1 VEDGRTD
8 PRYGRAGMAQ
18 NALIVMAMTVLSGLL
33 GLLRESVIAHQFGT
47 GDDYAAYVAAFR
59 LPDLIYLLVIGG
71 ALGSAFIPVF
81 TAYLARRDDAG
92 AWKLAGAVLH
102 LALLAA
108 LLLASLVFFLA
119 PYLVRWVIAPGYP
132 EAQQALTVRLTRLL
146 LLQPVLLGVG
156 GLAMAVLNAF
166 RRFLLTS
173 LAPLVYNL
181 SIIAGAAF
189 LGPYWGIDGL
199 VAGVLL
205 GAALYLPVLLPGLW
219 LCRARYVFSLDWR
232 EEGVREVGRLLLP
245 RVLGQLAFQVNFVVI
260 TALASF
266 PGSLAVTAINYAYR
280 LLGFP
285 LAILGVSLGTVV
297 FPTLAALANQGD
309 MEDFRRTLSRMV
321 RVVLFLALPAAALL
335 LVLRFPLLRLLFE
348 RGEFGPEST
357 AATAQAFLFFAL
369 GLPAACVTE
378 ILLRAFYALHDTRTP
393 VAVGAAVVAL
403 NVALGAG
410 LLQGIGFAGLAL
422 SFSFTNSLETAALFL
437 LLRRRIR
444 RVGGRAI
451 LRSGLRSLAAALPA
465 AGTAALFLW
474 GGERTIPASGAAAQ
488 VLLLGLPAVLGA
500 GLYLGLA
507 LLLGSPEMGEAW
519 ALLRRRISSPERPGT

>member
-1 VEDGRTD
+1 MADNVADR
-8 PRYGRAGMAQ
+8 RYGRSGMAQ
-18 NALIVMAMTVLSGLL
+18 NALIVMATTVLSGLL
-33 GLLRESVIAHQFGT
+33 GLLRESVIARQFGT

-59 LPDLIYLLVIGG
+59 LPDVIYLLVIGG

-92 AWKLAGAVLH
+92 AWKLAGTVLH
-102 LALLAA
+102 LALLAS
-108 LLLASLVFFLA
+108 LLLAGLVFLLA

-132 EAQQALTVRLTRLL
+132 EAQQVLTVRLTRLL
-146 LLQPVLLGVG
+146 LLQPILLGIG

-189 LGPYWGIDGL
+189 LGPRWGIDGL
-199 VAGVLL
+199 VAGVLI
-205 GAALYLPVLLPGLW
+205 GAALYLPVLLPGLV

-245 RVLGQLAFQVNFVVI
+245 RILGQMAFQANFIAI

-266 PGSLAVTAINYAYR
+266 PGSLAVTAIHYAYR

-285 LAILGVSLGTVV
+285 LAILGVSLGTVA
-297 FPTLAALANQGD
+297 FPTLAVLANQ
-309 MEDFRRTLSRMV
+309 ERWEEFRRTLARMV
-321 RVVLFLALPAAALL
+321 RVVLFLALPTAALF
-335 LVLRFPLLRLLFE
+335 LVLRFPLIRLLFE

-357 AATAQAFLFFAL
+357 QATAEAFFFFAL
-369 GLPAACVTE
+369 GLPAACATE

-393 VAVGAAVVAL
+393 VVVGAAIVAL

-410 LLQGIGFAGLAL
+410 LLQVLGFAGLAL
-422 SFSFTNSLETAALFL
+422 SFSFTNSLETVVLL
-437 LLRRRIR
+437 YLLRRRLR
-444 RVGGRAI
+444 QVGGRAI
-451 LRSGLRSLAAALPA
+451 LWSGLRSLAAALLA
-465 AGTAALFLW
+465 AGATALLLW
-474 GGERTIPASGAAAQ
+474 GSEQVVPSAGPAGQFLS
-488 VLLLGLPAVLGA
+488 LGLLAGLGA
-500 GLYLGLA
+500 GFYLA
-507 LLLGSPEMGEAW
+507 LATLFRSPEAGEAW
-519 ALLRRRISSPERPGT
+519 ALLRRRFSGKP

>member
-1 VEDGRTD
+1 MAEDIADR
-8 PRYGRAGMAQ
+8 RYGRSGMAQ

-59 LPDLIYLLVIGG
+59 LPDVIYLLVIGG

-81 TAYLARRDDAG
+81 TAYLVRRDDAG
-92 AWKLAGAVLH
+92 AWRLASTVLN
-102 LALLAA
+102 LALLVA
-108 LLLASLVFFLA
+108 LVLAGLVFFLA

-132 EAQQALTVRLTRLL
+132 EDQQTLTVRLTRLL
-146 LLQPVLLGVG
+146 LLQPVLLGIG

-189 LGPYWGIDGL
+189 LGPRWGIDGL
-199 VAGVLL
+199 VAGVLV
-205 GAALYLPVLLPGLW
+205 GAALYLPVLLPGLG
-219 LCRARYVFSLDWR
+219 LCRVRYVFSWDWR

-245 RVLGQLAFQVNFVVI
+245 RILGQMAFQVNFVAI

-266 PGSLAVTAINYAYR
+266 PGSLAVTAIHYAYR

-297 FPTLAALANQGD
+297 FPTLAALSNR
-309 MEDFRRTLSRMV
+309 EEWEEFRRTLSRMV
-321 RVVLFLALPAAALL
+321 RVVLFLALPAAAIL
-335 LVLRFPLLRLLFE
+335 LVLRFPLIRFLFE
-348 RGEFGPEST
+348 RGEFAPEST
-357 AATAQAFLFFAL
+357 LATAQAFFFFAL

-393 VAVGAAVVAL
+393 VVVGMAVVAL

-410 LLQGIGFAGLAL
+410 LLQVIGFTGLAL
-422 SFSFTNSLETAALFL
+422 SFSFTNSLETAALL
-437 LLRRRIR
+437 YLLRRRLR
-444 RVGGRAI
+444 QVEGRAI
-451 LRSGLRSLAAALPA
+451 LRSGLRSLAAALLT
-465 AGTAALFLW
+465 AGATAFFLW
-474 GGERTIPASGAAAQ
+474 GSEQIIPTTGVAGQALS
-488 VLLLGLPAVLGA
+488 LGLLAGLGA
-500 GLYLGLA
+500 GLYLALA
-507 LLLGSPEMGEAW
+507 TLLRSSEPDEAW
-519 ALLRRRISSPERPGT
+519 ALLRRRFKS